1 MKTARCHWPCD
12 TDNQIFW
19 EWANL
24 PTVPTI
30 LGDDRRMSSPQE
42 EEVFV
47 LASTYLDDA
56 IHCRNIN
63 FVPEREETRSYR
75 LYKSRPLTAL
85 VYVAVVVI
93 CLLALFERPALNR
106 CVIKLIIFK

>member
-1 MKTARCHWPCD
+1 M
-12 TDNQIFW
+12 
-19 EWANL
+19 
-24 PTVPTI
+24 
-30 LGDDRRMSSPQE
+30 
-42 EEVFV
+42 

-85 VYVAVVVI
+85 VYVAVVAI

-106 CVIKLIIFK
+106 YAIKSIMLYLSRTSLQGDPSDQRLYVVDLDLEVPPCYANLGRFGAARAE